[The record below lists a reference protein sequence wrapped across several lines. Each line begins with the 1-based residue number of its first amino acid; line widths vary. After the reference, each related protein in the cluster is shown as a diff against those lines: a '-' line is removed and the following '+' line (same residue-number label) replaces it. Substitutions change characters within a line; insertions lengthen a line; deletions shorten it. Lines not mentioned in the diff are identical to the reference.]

1 MFSQMI
7 FMITM
12 EGTAK
17 IIPKMPHI
25 QPKRERETRI
35 TKGETPRL
43 SPSIFG
49 STIFPKIMFTRIAQR
64 LINTGASTEG

>member
-12 EGTAK
+12 EGTAR
-17 IIPKMPHI
+17 IMPRMPHI
-25 QPKRERETRI
+25 QPNRERETSI
-35 TKGETPRL
+35 TNGETPRL

-49 STIFPKIMFTRIAQR
+49 STMFPKTMFTRIAHR
-64 LINTGASTEG
+64 LITTGARMDG